1 MAPYQHQKV
10 RRKKRASG
18 SGTAA
23 GETALNPNNLVA
35 GGSAR
40 AGRARAG
47 RSKKEEALG
56 GVRLWSP
63 PSFFR
68 SWSTVPCL
76 SCWYSCSTILHER
89 PKSYTSGTCGWHD
102 SCWYSCSTRSH
113 EIPEHVWHFCSTSLR
128 SLENVGYYQ
137 NDNMP
142 CLSCWYSCSTT
153 LGQSQTHVG
162 HAAAPIHMR
171 FLDTW

>member
-23 GETALNPNNLVA
+23 GETALNPNKLVA
-35 GGSAR
+35 GGS
-40 AGRARAG
+40 ARAG

-56 GVRLWSP
+56 GVRVWSP
-63 PSFFR
+63 PSYFR

-102 SCWYSCSTRSH
+102 SCWYSCST
-113 EIPEHVWHFCSTSLR
+113 SLR
-128 SLENVGYYQ
+128 SLEHVGYYQ

-142 CLSCWYSCSTT
+142 CLSCWYSWSTT

-162 HAAAPIHMR
+162 HATGDNNFAAPIHMR